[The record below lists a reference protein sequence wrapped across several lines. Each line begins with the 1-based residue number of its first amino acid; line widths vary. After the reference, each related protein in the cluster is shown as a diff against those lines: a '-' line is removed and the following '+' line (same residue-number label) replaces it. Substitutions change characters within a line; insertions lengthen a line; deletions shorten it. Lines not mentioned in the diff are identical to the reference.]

1 MRRKTVKAKHCLRN
15 WRKYNAA
22 RVKRGSLTLWIS
34 EETLGAWYD
43 DERTGRRGALR
54 TYSDNAILCMAMLSA
69 VYRLTLR
76 ATQGLLTS
84 VLRLLSVA
92 LPVPDYTTLCRRRQ
106 TLDVRLPRRRPHGPL
121 HVVVDGTTLMSQE
134 PYPIYQ
140 KVNIVDCP
148 I

>member
-1 MRRKTVKAKHCLRN
+1 M
-15 WRKYNAA
+15 
-22 RVKRGSLTLWIS
+22 
-34 EETLGAWYD
+34 
-43 DERTGRRGALR
+43 RTGRQGALR
-54 TYSDNAILCMAMLSA
+54 TYNDTAILYMAWLSA
-69 VYRLTLR
+69 QYGLALR
-76 ATQGLLTS
+76 ATKGLLAS
-84 VLRLLSVA
+84 VMKLRNA
-92 LPVPDYTTLCRRRQ
+92 ELPVPDYTILCRRRQ